1 MTAVSDLTFVP
12 PLRVK
17 GTALLSLGTGVA
29 NAPATVVE
37 IRAASANRRPLLF
50 VLGGPLGLSSL
61 EVLGW
66 LGGDKRA
73 HGVAS
78 VADIVFIDP
87 PGTGFGGAL
96 PASLWNIET
105 DTRFQA
111 GAIMAWLDR
120 YAGKGREIHLLGLG
134 MGGLRALKVAYHLQR
149 KSPAASPRSLILLQT
164 AINSALLACLPGN
177 PIAYAMRLPTLAA
190 RTWQGRGVTISAGQ
204 MMDAESAALDR
215 LFPALLQADR
225 LSDTEV
231 DRLGMSLRES
241 FGEGAQALLRDGLEG
256 RPISSPAIL
265 ERGFA
270 KPWLEERFG
279 SGIAEPY
286 VSSNPGIGENWD
298 WRESGR
304 RSTFSNLDLTSVLAD
319 VLTHSSSP
327 DILSLTALLDL
338 ETPYLAARLPLLN
351 AVQQERFACDAF
363 ASLKAP
369 GMWLAKPIGIWLLD
383 KGRRGS
389 SFA

>member
-1 MTAVSDLTFVP
+1 MTAMADLTFVP

-17 GTALLSLGTGVA
+17 GAELLSLGTGVA
-29 NAPATVVE
+29 NARATVVE
-37 IRAASANRRPLLF
+37 ISAASTDRRPLLF

-87 PGTGFGGAL
+87 PGTGFGGTL
-96 PASLWNIET
+96 PTSLWNIEA
-105 DTRFQA
+105 DTRFHV
-111 GAIMAWLDR
+111 GAILAWLDR
-120 YAGKGREIHLLGLG
+120 YGGEGREIHLLGLG
-134 MGGLRALKVAYHLQR
+134 LGGLRALKVANHLQR
-149 KSPAASPRSLILLQT
+149 KSPAASPTSLILLQT

-190 RTWQGRGVTISAGQ
+190 RTWQGLGVTISAGQ
-204 MMDAESAALDR
+204 MVNAESAALDR

-225 LSDTEV
+225 LSGMEA

-241 FGEGAQALLRDGLEG
+241 FGEEAHALLRDGLEG
-256 RPISSPAIL
+256 RSISSPAIL

-270 KPWLEERFG
+270 KPWLEQRFG

-298 WRESGR
+298 WREGGR

-319 VLTHSSSP
+319 VLTDSSSP
-327 DILSLTALLDL
+327 DMLSLTALLDL
-338 ETPYLAARLPLLN
+338 ETPYLAARLPLLG
-351 AVQQERFACDAF
+351 AVQQEHFACDAF
-363 ASLKAP
+363 ASLEAP
-369 GMWLAKPIGIWLLD
+369 GTWLAKPIGIWLSD

-389 SFA
+389 GV